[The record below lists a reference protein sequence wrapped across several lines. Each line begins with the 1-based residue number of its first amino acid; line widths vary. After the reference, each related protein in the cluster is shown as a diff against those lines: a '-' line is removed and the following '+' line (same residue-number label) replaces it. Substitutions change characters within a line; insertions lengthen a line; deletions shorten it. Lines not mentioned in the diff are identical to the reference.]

1 MAARQL
7 PRHGAPGQR
16 LLDDDFDATTGGS
29 LGQQRL
35 DDNLD
40 GEASGMEWLTTT
52 SASAWR
58 GLESVWASWAAAV
71 EEMH

>member
-1 MAARQL
+1 MVARQL

-16 LLDDDFDATTGGS
+16 LLNDDFDATTGGS

-40 GEASGMEWLTTT
+40 GEASGTE
-52 SASAWR
+52 
-58 GLESVWASWAAAV
+58 
-71 EEMH
+71 